1 MGINKSYLK
10 DKFLSTKG
18 YKRNSPDVNNPYN
31 VIPSNQITMKGVD
44 FPVMGTDN
52 MGYQQMMYPGQDYTF
67 PGDYV
72 TEFPMKNMGN
82 KRFGQVGM
90 EKSNQTRS
98 FMSIIPNF
106 IPGVNDILD
115 FSDIIQGMYKG
126 DKNQMN
132 QGIIGLAAP
141 GIAGKGMGEMV
152 DYFTEKTLGK
162 KIADKNQS
170 KRNDILN
177 MSSSDLQKLYTK
189 YGPGGYDKWKA
200 AGFPK
205 LKEGGEISNF
215 QEGGKKSVVLEP
227 DYDMYKAPRQG
238 NYLLPDIN
246 RPYYIDEAGDKRSEY
261 RIGTNIDGRET
272 LIPTVVGGKQ
282 LSEDEARERYY
293 QTGLHMG
300 MYTTPEQAEYASRL
314 RTAKYNMLQDPARF
328 NASMFQMGGTMSV
341 PGVNGQVVS
350 SGPQPLTSV
359 KKTRGPITKNKKG
372 DVKTMS
378 NQQVK
383 QVLKYSKQKPNKI

>member
-82 KRFGQVGM
+82 KRFAQAGIEKKKKGLYKPDFRSKSQIANTQGGQREYTSVAPRINPLDIRKGKEVGVQ
-90 EKSNQTRS
+90 KAIANQPAFNQGYQKTGFDIERS
-98 FMSIIPNF
+98 DYYRKQKELKDALKNVDVVTDVMQIGNF
-106 IPGVNDILD
+106 IPHPVAQVIGKAGNWLGAATDVTQAGMD
-115 FSDIIQGMYKG
+115 FGNENYRDMAMNLGSAGLSGFLGSKGRGYTRDMY
-126 DKNQMN
+126 NTN
-132 QGIIGLAAP
+132 P
-141 GIAGKGMGEMV
+141 GSMA
-152 DYFTEKTLGK
+152 D
-162 KIADKNQS
+162 KIASFGSRSGSYRPLTALPSLKNNSTTQRGLNYN
-170 KRNDILN
+170 KGILVG
-177 MSSSDLQKLYTK
+177 L
-189 YGPGGYDKWKA
+189 GA
-200 AGFPK
+200 
-205 LKEGGEISNF
+205 
-215 QEGGKKSVVLEP
+215 
-227 DYDMYKAPRQG
+227 
-238 NYLLPDIN
+238 
-246 RPYYIDEAGDKRSEY
+246 
-261 RIGTNIDGRET
+261 ET
-272 LIPTVVGGKQ
+272 LYDAGAFDNRTR
-282 LSEDEARERYY
+282 L
-293 QTGLHMG
+293 GLPINIQKPN
-300 MYTTPEQAEYASRL
+300 Y
-314 RTAKYNMLQDPARF
+314 
-328 NASMFQMGGTMSV
+328 QMGGTMSV